1 MKTMVLLLFGG
12 RGDRLDIDTARQ
24 IFEKIGLP
32 DWEKKRGLGGYTV
45 QLEKGDWRL
54 SVLLDELERLKI
66 RPFIREDR
74 VYTEE
79 ELLSAKLLLLTVTE
93 YTGDGADTFG
103 TEFDDSKACSHCG
116 LGLVQQSDLII
127 DKREMGETDIAITYS
142 FEVVISAKLAS
153 LIKTHELTGYELR
166 LVHHFQQ
173 YEGDEPELFQLFCT
187 NVLPPMGRATQ
198 FEKHKSCEEC
208 GRHGLFLRS
217 QPCYTNDVLMVAKD
231 FNYTF
236 EYFGVRRPFVSHQH
250 IVISPR
256 VYDLFLDNKIKNYAV
271 EPIRFVD

>member
-1 MKTMVLLLFGG
+1 MKTMVFLLFGG
-12 RGDRLDIDTARQ
+12 RNRLDIDTARQ

-32 DWEKKRGLGGYTV
+32 DWVEKKRKLGGYTL

-54 SVLLDELERLKI
+54 SVLLDELDRLKI

-103 TEFDDSKACSHCG
+103 TEFDASKVCSHCG
-116 LGLVQQSDLII
+116 IGLVQQSDLII
-127 DKREMGETDIAITYS
+127 DKTEMGEKDIAITYS

-166 LVHHFQQ
+166 PVHHFQH
-173 YEGDEPELFQLFCT
+173 YIGDEPELFQLFCT
-187 NVLPPMGRATQ
+187 NVLPPMDRATQ
-198 FEKHKSCEEC
+198 FQKDKSCEKC

-217 QPCYTNDVLMVAKD
+217 QPCYASDVLMVAKD
-231 FNYTF
+231 FNYTS
-236 EYFGVRRPFVSHQH
+236 EYFGVRRAFVSHQY
-250 IVISPR
+250 IVISPG
-256 VYDLFLDNKIKNYAV
+256 VYSLLLDNRIKNYAV
-271 EPIRFVD
+271 EPICFVD